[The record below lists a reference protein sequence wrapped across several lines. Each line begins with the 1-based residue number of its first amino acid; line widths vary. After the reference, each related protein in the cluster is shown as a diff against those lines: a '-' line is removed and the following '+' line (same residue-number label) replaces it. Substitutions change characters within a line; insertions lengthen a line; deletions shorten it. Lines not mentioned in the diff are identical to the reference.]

1 MRHSNPG
8 TPQDG
13 HRPIMHANHDKYIMA
28 KQLSR
33 YGGPPG
39 GMPGLSNKVGKRAV
53 ERQPSLKDITS
64 QLIQQQQQK
73 HSPRPVSHQSQQP
86 SIMTTS
92 VIQGDRRR
100 GQPQKIQRTLFMGG
114 MVYVIEEEVFS
125 DSDNSSV
132 YTSEDDFEV
141 E

>member
-1 MRHSNPG
+1 
-8 TPQDG
+8 
-13 HRPIMHANHDKYIMA
+13 
-28 KQLSR
+28 
-33 YGGPPG
+33 
-39 GMPGLSNKVGKRAV
+39 
-53 ERQPSLKDITS
+53 
-64 QLIQQQQQK
+64 
-73 HSPRPVSHQSQQP
+73 
-86 SIMTTS
+86 MTTS